1 MLRLP
6 GKLNTPAGWSVQA
19 KLSIYLWLGII
30 QNKQFSYS
38 GLPKG
43 FDLSPEIRNAER
55 RGALSPSNVH
65 YIEKHVSLNN
75 FFFCFPI
82 CLLYLSFENSF
93 TVLDISIACTC
104 ISSKITNWVRC
115 IGFK

>member
-75 FFFCFPI
+75 FCFSFSI
-82 CLLYLSFENSF
+82 CYYIFRIFIHCSRHSNC
-93 TVLDISIACTC
+93 VHMYIKQDH
-104 ISSKITNWVRC
+104 
-115 IGFK
+115 